1 VQVKREWHAAD
12 VDRSDFQ
19 PSEGTQNME
28 PTLSQR
34 VHELVDYGW
43 EPLTTTETT
52 ASLVGRRPFNWWL
65 FLFVMFV
72 FPVIGA
78 VLYLVF
84 YLATSRATVFLHEE
98 GDSVVIGGD
107 TWLIRMQE
115 SQKEAYI
122 KRQQQI
128 KERGFLAVMW
138 PLLVASLA
146 LLAGWFMI
154 LKWLA
159 E

>member
-1 VQVKREWHAAD
+1 
-12 VDRSDFQ
+12 
-19 PSEGTQNME
+19 ME
-28 PTLSQR
+28 ATLSQR
-34 VHELVDYGW
+34 VHELVEYGW

-65 FLFVMFV
+65 FLIVMFL

-98 GDSVVIGGD
+98 GDGVVVGGD

-115 SQKEAYI
+115 SQKEAYVM
-122 KRQQQI
+122 RQQQI

-138 PLLVASLA
+138 PHLVVSLA
-146 LLAGWFMI
+146 LLAGWVV
-154 LKWLA
+154 LVKWLA

>member
-1 VQVKREWHAAD
+1 
-12 VDRSDFQ
+12 
-19 PSEGTQNME
+19 ME
-28 PTLSQR
+28 ATLSQR
-34 VHELVDYGW
+34 VHELVEYGW

-65 FLFVMFV
+65 FLIVMFL

-98 GDSVVIGGD
+98 GDGVVTGGD
-107 TWLIRMQE
+107 TWLIQVQE
-115 SQKEAYI
+115 SQKEVYSA
-122 KRQQQI
+122 RQQQI

-138 PLLVASLA
+138 PHLVASLVF
-146 LLAGWFMI
+146 LAGWFVL